1 MTCRRG
7 GELPLHAP
15 TLRATW
21 RQRRAGKPRC
31 SSAADCQLAAVI
43 STVTGTTRSAP
54 IIPII
59 GGSMSI
65 IAPVHDRACGCLVAV
80 EGSSRAPEVHARYC
94 GLWAAASTSES
105 VHKVRQ
111 ILAHRPMNRGGAF
124 LAECGEG
131 SHSPPR
137 PAASRWEFFGVAVP
151 ISLDVRLRQ
160 AVRQQLGPPPHAP
173 GTLCRALSSR
183 TVSRCSRGVRAVP
196 RPVPPSVLARGHLP
210 LGGAPF
216 CGVASLRVRVRPLHR
231 GQPLRGSPV
240 ARSESRAQ
248 PTQAWRTRTCN

>member
-1 MTCRRG
+1 MRVPRRRG
-7 GELPLHAP
+7 GVF
-15 TLRATW
+15 
-21 RQRRAGKPRC
+21 AG
-31 SSAADCQLAAVI
+31 S
-43 STVTGTTRSAP
+43 GGTRSVLRSVGRRFYVGKCPQGQADP
-54 IIPII
+54 
-59 GGSMSI
+59 GSP
-65 IAPVHDRACGCLVAV
+65 ADEPR
-80 EGSSRAPEVHARYC
+80 
-94 GLWAAASTSES
+94 
-105 VHKVRQ
+105 
-111 ILAHRPMNRGGAF
+111 GAF

>member
-1 MTCRRG
+1 MRVPRRRG
-7 GELPLHAP
+7 GVF
-15 TLRATW
+15 
-21 RQRRAGKPRC
+21 AG
-31 SSAADCQLAAVI
+31 S
-43 STVTGTTRSAP
+43 GGTRSVLRSVCRRFYVGKCPQGQADP
-54 IIPII
+54 
-59 GGSMSI
+59 GSP
-65 IAPVHDRACGCLVAV
+65 ADEPR
-80 EGSSRAPEVHARYC
+80 
-94 GLWAAASTSES
+94 
-105 VHKVRQ
+105 
-111 ILAHRPMNRGGAF
+111 GAF

-216 CGVASLRVRVRPLHR
+216 CGVASLRVRVRPSHR

-240 ARSESRAQ
+240 ARSESRAHPGVANPHVQ
-248 PTQAWRTRTCN
+248 LTAAPIRAS

>member
-1 MTCRRG
+1 MRVLRRRG
-7 GELPLHAP
+7 GVFAGSGGTRSVLRSVGRRFYVGKCPQGQADPGSPADEPRGGRFSRNAERARTHLHAP
-15 TLRATW
+15 
-21 RQRRAGKPRC
+21 QRRDG
-31 SSAADCQLAAVI
+31 
-43 STVTGTTRSAP
+43 
-54 IIPII
+54 
-59 GGSMSI
+59 
-65 IAPVHDRACGCLVAV
+65 
-80 EGSSRAPEVHARYC
+80 
-94 GLWAAASTSES
+94 
-105 VHKVRQ
+105 
-111 ILAHRPMNRGGAF
+111 
-124 LAECGEG
+124 
-131 SHSPPR
+131 
-137 PAASRWEFFGVAVP
+137 EFFGVAVP